1 MLDQDDLVIVEPPK
15 YARKERLARI
25 EKELDEI
32 LLQLESLGICITRED
47 EDNEWDKVYTVEC
60 LDTTRV
66 RDELELFIELCKA

>member
-15 YARKERLARI
+15 HERKERLDRI

-32 LLQLESLGICITRED
+32 LLQLESLGICVTRE
-47 EDNEWDKVYTVEC
+47 EEEWDKVYSVEC

-66 RDELELFIELCKA
+66 RDELELFIELCKKA

>member
-1 MLDQDDLVIVEPPK
+1 MVIGCSNTPFP
-15 YARKERLARI
+15 
-25 EKELDEI
+25 
-32 LLQLESLGICITRED
+32 GICITRED